1 MVVTNDTG
9 LPVPVKKVDMQ
20 MKHSAAPSSPAHALC
35 LALLGMALSTG
46 ACAQGLKASGGL
58 GGPTARVAIQQA
70 KEPVTTDFI
79 VAVVNSEPITNQEV
93 QSRMR
98 RATEQLN
105 RSGAPVPP
113 RQQLQEQVL
122 ESLILEKAQLQLAAE
137 LNIRADDAALDDA
150 ERSVA
155 RQNQLTVAQ
164 MHAQLKAQGLDLTE
178 FRANLRRQLLLQ
190 RLRDREVEPRVK
202 VSEPDVERFL
212 LQKQDNPGSDLQVHL
227 AQVLVAVPE
236 QVEPQKLAALMS
248 RAQMVAEKA
257 RAGADFEALA
267 REFSDAPDRVSG
279 GSLGLRAADRL
290 PVLFIN
296 ATRSQSA
303 GGIAGPV
310 RSPAGFHVLKVIEKR
325 IAGMPEPFVTQTR
338 ARHILLRPTA
348 GQSEQAAVAKLVD
361 MRSRIA
367 SGQADFAAL
376 AKENSQDGSAADGGN
391 LGWVVP
397 GTFVPEFEDVMN
409 NLKPQELSA
418 PIVSRFGV
426 HLIQVL
432 ERRQVELTAREQR
445 EQLRMLV
452 REQKLD
458 EAYQKWLEDIR
469 MRAYVEMREPPQ

>member
-9 LPVPVKKVDMQ
+9 LSVPVKKVDMQ
-20 MKHSAAPSSPAHALC
+20 MKHPAAPSSPVHALC
-35 LALLGMALSTG
+35 FALLGMVLSAG
-46 ACAQGLKASGGL
+46 AWAQGLKASGGL
-58 GGPTARVAIQQA
+58 GGPAARVAVQQA
-70 KEPVTTDFI
+70 KEPITTDFI

-93 QSRMR
+93 QSRVR
-98 RATEQLN
+98 RATEQLS

-113 RQQLQEQVL
+113 RQQLQAQVL
-122 ESLILEKAQLQLAAE
+122 ESLILEKAQLQLATE
-137 LNIRADDAALDDA
+137 LAIRADDAALADA
-150 ERSVA
+150 ERTIA

-164 MHAQLKAQGLDLTE
+164 MHAQLQAQGLELSE
-178 FRANLRRQLLLQ
+178 FRANLRKQWLLQ
-190 RLRDREVEPRVK
+190 RLREREVEPRVK
-202 VSEPDVERFL
+202 VTDPDVERFL
-212 LQKQDNPGSDLQVHL
+212 MQKQDNPGSDLQVHL

-236 QVEPQKLAALMS
+236 NVEPQKLAALMS
-248 RAQMVAEKA
+248 KAQMVAEKA

-267 REFSDAPDRVSG
+267 REFSDAPDSASG

-338 ARHILLRPTA
+338 ARHILLRPMA
-348 GQSEQAAVAKLVD
+348 GQSEQAAVAKLAD
-361 MRSRIA
+361 MRRRIA
-367 SGQADFAAL
+367 SGQADFATL

-391 LGWVVP
+391 LGWAGP

-409 NLKPQELSA
+409 NLKPQELSD

-432 ERRQVELTAREQR
+432 ERRKVELTAREQR
-445 EQLRMLV
+445 EQLRMMV

-458 EAYQKWLEDIR
+458 EAYQKWLDDIR